1 MRLVV
6 VTLNFGL
13 KNGAA
18 TLLHSWQQPLL
29 GHSKYYFSNAREKC
43 FCFFYSVISSNTK
56 GTAARAIFEV
66 DIVNWVA
73 LVGRCCLDYL
83 VEVSCPFST
92 NSCFARELVV
102 QALQCLFWYPGLVM
116 EITAVRGRASLSTC

>member
-18 TLLHSWQQPLL
+18 TLPHFWLQPLL

-73 LVGRCCLDYL
+73 LVDRCCLDYL